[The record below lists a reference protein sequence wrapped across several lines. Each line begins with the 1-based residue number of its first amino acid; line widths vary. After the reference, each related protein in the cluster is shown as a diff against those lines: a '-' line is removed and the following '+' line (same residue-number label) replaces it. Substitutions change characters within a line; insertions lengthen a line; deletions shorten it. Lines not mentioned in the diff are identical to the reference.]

1 MVQWKGFMAELDTW
15 EEKENL
21 ENAKE
26 AIEEY
31 EKEYWQDIEDI
42 RQQEKEEGMFRRE
55 KLPEQFTV
63 KKLFK

>member
-21 ENAKE
+21 ENVRE

-31 EKEYWQDIEDI
+31 EKEYWQDMEDV
-42 RQQEKEEGMFRRE
+42 RK
-55 KLPEQFTV
+55 
-63 KKLFK
+63 